1 MADIEIVKSH
11 SLAIERAKAVVQKSA
26 DELAAEYDLTSEW
39 RGDALHFHR
48 SGIDGRM
55 LVTDSEVRLELTLG
69 FLLKPF
75 KAKFI
80 DRLERNFDRLF
91 AGQGPIGRE
100 SRPRK
105 G

>member
-11 SLAIERAKAVVQKSA
+11 SLTIAQAKALVQKSA

-39 RGDALHFHR
+39 QDDALHFHR
-48 SGIDGRM
+48 PGIDGRM

-69 FLLKPF
+69 LLLKPF
-75 KAKFI
+75 KGKFI
-80 DRLERNFDRLF
+80 DRLERNFDRLL
-91 AGQGPIGRE
+91 AGQGPNGRE
-100 SRPRK
+100 SRSRK